1 MAASIETNDNI
12 EQDAIVFANNIA
24 SFVAFPFAIR
34 SAIELGIFKVLAKLE
49 NGMKLSA
56 KEIAIQIG
64 SKNPEA
70 STMLDRL
77 LRLLANHSILHCSL
91 FQDQHQP
98 TSPQIVYSL
107 APVAEYFVC
116 GLNNMSFI
124 SFLDLTLDKV
134 SIEAW
139 TGLKG
144 AIMEGNIPFNRVYG
158 MHMYEYAGVD
168 PRFNDIF
175 NKAMLNFTTILMNR
189 VLECYKGFEHINT
202 IVDVGGGLGINLN
215 LITSKY
221 SHIQGVNFDL
231 PHVIENATTY
241 AGVTHVGGDMFVS
254 VPKGDVIFMK
264 WILHNWNDE
273 QCVKL
278 LKNCYKA
285 IPNDGKV
292 IVVESIL
299 PILPDNTIISKTC
312 SQIDLNMMVYHEGGK
327 ERTKN
332 EFIEL
337 ALKSG
342 FSGIKF
348 AICVSGMWVMEF
360 FK

>member
-1 MAASIETNDNI
+1 MC
-12 EQDAIVFANNIA
+12 Q
-24 SFVAFPFAIR
+24 
-34 SAIELGIFKVLAKLE
+34 ELLRHFWSSYPVTTQSLVNKARRLKDVISQIDTKLE
-49 NGMKLSA
+49 
-56 KEIAIQIG
+56 EI
-64 SKNPEA
+64 
-70 STMLDRL
+70 
-77 LRLLANHSILHCSL
+77 
-91 FQDQHQP
+91 
-98 TSPQIVYSL
+98 
-107 APVAEYFVC
+107 
-116 GLNNMSFI
+116 
-124 SFLDLTLDKV
+124 KV
-134 SIEAW
+134 SAQSDLRHQVSLVVHPKHQALEAALVHY
-139 TGLKG
+139 GAEIRKEMLKG
-144 AIMEGNIPFNRVYG
+144 QSQMV
-158 MHMYEYAGVD
+158 
-168 PRFNDIF
+168 
-175 NKAMLNFTTILMNR
+175 
-189 VLECYKGFEHINT
+189 
-202 IVDVGGGLGINLN
+202 
-215 LITSKY
+215 
-221 SHIQGVNFDL
+221 
-231 PHVIENATTY
+231 
-241 AGVTHVGGDMFVS
+241 MFRR
-254 VPKGDVIFMK
+254 M